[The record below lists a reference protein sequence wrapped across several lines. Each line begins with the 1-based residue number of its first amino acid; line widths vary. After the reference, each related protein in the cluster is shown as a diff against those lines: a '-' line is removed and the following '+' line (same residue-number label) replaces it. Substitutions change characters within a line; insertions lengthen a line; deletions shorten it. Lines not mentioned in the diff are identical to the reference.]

1 MCCQHCCGLPCQQFP
16 FCHFRL
22 RKRLLW
28 LWRCWLLPKH
38 CFWQAYFSRVKRWP
52 SATEAGSAPG
62 VCGKGWLEKLE
73 HLKAKN
79 KGALAKTSEVCERV
93 GQGNGATPRTYPGGT
108 ISTSARPNQQER
120 LSAIQ
125 RLAESINGSGTSCN
139 GRIAAGTGLLTLTPC
154 PKTARAAPAWVPC
167 TAPTFQTSGT
177 GSRPGSGRRHRA
189 PPWAKRQGPETVAT
203 GLKGVW
209 QF

>member
-125 RLAESINGSGTSCN
+125 RLAESIMAVDKLQRPHSGRN
-139 GRIAAGTGLLTLTPC
+139 
-154 PKTARAAPAWVPC
+154 RAAYTHTMSKNRPRS
-167 TAPTFQTSGT
+167 SGVGT
-177 GSRPGSGRRHRA
+177 MHCSHFPNQRYRFSAR
-189 PPWAKRQGPETVAT
+189 
-203 GLKGVW
+203 
-209 QF
+209 